1 MTQKEEVYR
10 YLLEYGSISQME
22 AYLKLFVCRL
32 SERIREL
39 ESDGINIVR
48 TRVSFKNKYGRRGTY
63 VRYSLGEQDD
73 ERIRKTA

>member
-22 AYLKLFVCRL
+22 AYSKLLVCRL

-39 ESDGINIVR
+39 EGEGINIVR
-48 TRVSFKNKYGRRGTY
+48 TRISFKNKYGRSGSY
-63 VRYSLGEQDD
+63 VRYSLEV
-73 ERIRKTA
+73 

>member
-39 ESDGINIVR
+39 ESDGISIVR
-48 TRVSFKNKYGRRGTY
+48 TRVSFKKQVRQARHIYTIFARRT
-63 VRYSLGEQDD
+63 R
-73 ERIRKTA
+73 

>member
-22 AYLKLFVCRL
+22 AYTKLFVCRL

-39 ESDGINIVR
+39 ESDGISIIR